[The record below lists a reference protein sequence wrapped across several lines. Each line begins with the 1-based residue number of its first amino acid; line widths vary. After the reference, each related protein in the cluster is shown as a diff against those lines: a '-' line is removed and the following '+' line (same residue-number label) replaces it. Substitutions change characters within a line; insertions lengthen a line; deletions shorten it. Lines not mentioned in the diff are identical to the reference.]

1 MEHVAGTSLNGPSL
15 NGTSL
20 NGTSLSRTSLNGTS
34 LNGPRQNV
42 VKISILYMPNFE
54 DHWTN
59 ENEDIL
65 RSSILELYNH
75 MFTENLNRD
84 MTKIEEDK
92 IYDNMKKEYLKYSD
106 DDGAI
111 LDDTVQNKFHRASKQ
126 YVERF
131 VNSLRNVSGGK
142 KN

>member
-1 MEHVAGTSLNGPSL
+1 
-15 NGTSL
+15 
-20 NGTSLSRTSLNGTS
+20 
-34 LNGPRQNV
+34 
-42 VKISILYMPNFE
+42 MPNFE

-65 RSSILELYNH
+65 RRSILELYNH

-106 DDGAI
+106 DGGAI

-131 VNSLRNVSGGK
+131 VNSLRNAAGK
-142 KN
+142 KKLKKSRRRRKKKTRRKRRRSRKKNL

>member
-1 MEHVAGTSLNGPSL
+1 
-15 NGTSL
+15 
-20 NGTSLSRTSLNGTS
+20 
-34 LNGPRQNV
+34 
-42 VKISILYMPNFE
+42 MPNFE

-106 DDGAI
+106 DGGAI

-126 YVERF
+126 YVERL

-142 KN
+142 KKLKKSRRRRKKKLQKTRRKRRRSRKKNL